1 MQTKKFETLG
11 LSRDQAEN
19 LAVYLSEQIVL
30 DRMRLSEKF
39 TAKVELEKASSC
51 VHDGMCIHSGTI
63 CKLPGLVPARPATHK
78 QLQVLPAAG
87 VASSLS

>member
-1 MQTKKFETLG
+1 MLPAPQLKPESCPQTKKFETMG

-39 TAKVELEKASSC
+39 TAKVELEKVSSS
-51 VHDGMCIHSGTI
+51 VHDGHGYEYAIVS
-63 CKLPGLVPARPATHK
+63 
-78 QLQVLPAAG
+78 
-87 VASSLS
+87 